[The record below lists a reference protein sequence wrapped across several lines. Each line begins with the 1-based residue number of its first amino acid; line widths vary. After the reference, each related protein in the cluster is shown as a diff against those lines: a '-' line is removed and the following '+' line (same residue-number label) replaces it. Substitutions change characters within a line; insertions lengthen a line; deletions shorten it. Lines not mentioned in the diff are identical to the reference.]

1 MRILALSQLMTV
13 KHANEDGR
21 LAGRTKEQGA
31 KDRAYR
37 KLSHSMSAPTWYMPG
52 RHLRFGP
59 NMAVVKVRPTATP
72 ATHVDEMR
80 LMMM

>member
-1 MRILALSQLMTV
+1 MQMKTADLQ
-13 KHANEDGR
+13 D
-21 LAGRTKEQGA
+21 EQRNKAQGIA
-31 KDRAYR
+31 RVR
-37 KLSHSMSAPTWYMPG
+37 KLRDSMSAPTWYMPG
-52 RHLRFGP
+52 RHLRLGP